1 MASDVNEPLVS
12 IIVPIY
18 NVGSFVLPCVNS
30 LLAQTYSNIEFIIVD
45 DGCTDNSIDIVE
57 GIIGA
62 DVRFTILHKKN
73 GGLSSA
79 RNFGTQ
85 RCHGDY
91 LMYVDGDDLID
102 PRTVELMVE
111 AADNYRVPLVVGSFA
126 KTPLLDS
133 YEMGQDAEF
142 VVESGAERLR
152 KLLLFSGES
161 GSACGKLFERSL
173 ISSLVFPEGQLFE
186 DMGVI
191 ASICSNT
198 SRVAVSEAPFYAY
211 VTRPG
216 SITTFKK
223 QGPKHVK
230 DMNAAI
236 ETVRQ
241 VVGCDFQGEFE
252 CFQTYCTLR
261 VAMKIDP
268 AAFDDKGEAQAYL
281 RHAQKLAKNV
291 SKSLFASLK
300 WRIRCSL
307 FSFSPKVHNVFYSIY
322 AAISGKAVG

>member
-18 NVGSFVLPCVNS
+18 NVGSFVLPCMNS

-45 DGCTDNSIDIVE
+45 DGCTDNTVDLIE
-57 GIIGA
+57 GVIGA
-62 DVRFTILHKKN
+62 DARFTILHKEN

-79 RNFGTQ
+79 RNYGTQ

-111 AADNYRVPLVVGSFA
+111 AAGNYLVPLVVGSFA
-126 KTPLLDS
+126 KTPVLEN
-133 YEMGQDAEF
+133 YKMGQDAEF
-142 VVESGAERLR
+142 NVESGVDHLR

-161 GSACGKLFERSL
+161 GSACGKLFDRSL
-173 ISSLVFPEGQLFE
+173 VSSLVFPEGQLFE

-191 ASICSNT
+191 ASICSDIN
-198 SRVAVSEAPFYAY
+198 RLAVSEAPFYAY

-230 DMNAAI
+230 DMDAAI
-236 ETVRQ
+236 EAVRQ
-241 VVGCDFQGEFE
+241 VIGCDFQGEFE
-252 CFQTYCTLR
+252 CFQAYCTLR

-268 AAFDDKGEAQAYL
+268 VTFDDNGEAQAYL
-281 RHAQKLAKNV
+281 RHAQELAKNV
-291 SKSLFASLK
+291 SKNLFASSQ
-300 WRIRCSL
+300 WRIRCAL
-307 FSFSPKVHNVFYSIY
+307 FSISPKVHNVFYAIY
-322 AAISGKAVG
+322 AVISGKAVG